1 MKFGDNLKQIRKSKK
16 ISQEELAEKL
26 GVSRQ
31 SVSKWETGENFPSMQ
46 NIMCL
51 CDIFKCKINDLV
63 HEDFVDIDSLD
74 KEIKMSV
81 VKFKKE
87 KQKNMKIISKFVYVL
102 SKIAEIM
109 TEVGIAVL
117 VVLAILVP
125 FICKNVTI
133 DGFELKANN
142 MVIGDVTNSDITV
155 ITDYLNNHNNTEIII
170 HAEIILISL
179 IISLFLLRMI
189 ANYLY
194 KLFKNINE
202 CDTPFTMDN
211 ASYIRKISL
220 YVLLYI
226 IIPYVLG
233 VITQL
238 IMGINLNA
246 ELELTSIIFGLIIFS
261 ISYIFEYGY
270 QIQLDSKG
278 KIYGDE
284 NE

>member
-1 MKFGDNLKQIRKSKK
+1 MKFGDNLKQMRKHKK

-31 SVSKWETGENFPSMQ
+31 SISKWETGENFPSMQ

-51 CDIFKCKINDLV
+51 CDIFKCKMNDLV
-63 HEDFVDIDSLD
+63 HEDCIDIDSLD

-87 KQKNMKIISKFVYVL
+87 KQKEMKIISKVIYIL
-102 SKIAEIM
+102 SKIARI
-109 TEVGIAVL
+109 TVDILIGILFVFMVL
-117 VVLAILVP
+117 TP
-125 FICKNVTI
+125 FVSKNITI
-133 DGFELKANN
+133 DGYNLKSSNI
-142 MVIGDVTNSDITV
+142 VIGKIYSSEVSKVTE
-155 ITDYLNNHNNTEIII
+155 YLNSHTNTEIII
-170 HAEIILISL
+170 HAEILL
-179 IISLFLLRMI
+179 VGGIISLFLLRMI

-211 ASYIRKISL
+211 VSYIRKISL
-220 YVLLYI
+220 YVILYI
-226 IIPYVLG
+226 IIPYILG
-233 VITQL
+233 WITQR
-238 IMGINLNA
+238 IIGTNLEI
-246 ELELTSIIFGLIIFS
+246 ELELIDIIFGLIVFS

-278 KIYGDE
+278 KIYGVD

>member
-1 MKFGDNLKQIRKSKK
+1 MKFGDNLKQIRRSKK
-16 ISQEELAEKL
+16 ISQEKLAEIL

-31 SVSKWETGENFPSMQ
+31 SISKWETGENFPSMQ
-46 NIMCL
+46 NIICL

-74 KEIKMSV
+74 EEIKMSV

-87 KQKNMKIISKFVYVL
+87 KQKKMKIISKFIYVL
-102 SKIAEIM
+102 SKIGEIM
-109 TEVGIAVL
+109 TEVGMAIL
-117 VVLAILVP
+117 VVLAISLP
-125 FICKNVTI
+125 FVFKDVSI
-133 DGFELKANN
+133 DGFELKANDI
-142 MVIGDVTNSDITV
+142 VIGDVTKADVSV
-155 ITDYLNNHNNTEIII
+155 VTDYLNNHTNTEIII

-179 IISLFLLRMI
+179 IVSLFLLRMI
-189 ANYLY
+189 MNYLY

-211 ASYIRKISL
+211 VTYIRKISL

-226 IIPYVLG
+226 IVPYILG
-233 VITQL
+233 VLTQL

-246 ELELTSIIFGLIIFS
+246 ELELTSIVLGLIIFS

-284 NE
+284 SE

>member
-51 CDIFKCKINDLV
+51 CDVFKCNINDLV
-63 HEDFVDIDSLD
+63 QEDFTDINSLD
-74 KEIKMSV
+74 EEIKMSV

-87 KQKNMKIISKFVYVL
+87 KQKKMKIISKFIYVL

-117 VVLAILVP
+117 AVLAISLP
-125 FICKNVTI
+125 FALRDVRI
-133 DGFELKANN
+133 DGFELKANDI
-142 MVIGDVTNSDITV
+142 VIGDVTKTDVSV
-155 ITDYLNNHNNTEIII
+155 ITDYLNNNTNAEIII

-179 IISLFLLRMI
+179 IVSLFLLRMI
-189 ANYLY
+189 MNYLY

-211 ASYIRKISL
+211 VSYIRKISL

-226 IIPYVLG
+226 VVPYILG
-233 VITQL
+233 ILTQL

-246 ELELTSIIFGLIIFS
+246 ELELTSITLGLIIFS

>member
-1 MKFGDNLKQIRKSKK
+1 MKFGDNLKQIRRSKK
-16 ISQEELAEKL
+16 ISQEKLAEIL

-31 SVSKWETGENFPSMQ
+31 SISKWETGENFPSMQ
-46 NIMCL
+46 NIICL

-74 KEIKMSV
+74 EEIKMSV

-87 KQKNMKIISKFVYVL
+87 KQKKMKIISKFIYVL

-117 VVLAILVP
+117 IVFAVSLP
-125 FICKNVTI
+125 FALKDVSV
-133 DGFELKANN
+133 DGFELKANDI
-142 MVIGDVTNSDITV
+142 VIGDVTKTDVSLV
-155 ITDYLNNHNNTEIII
+155 TDYLNNNTNTEIII
-170 HAEIILISL
+170 HAEMVLIGL
-179 IISLFLLRMI
+179 IVSLFLLRMVM
-189 ANYLY
+189 NYLY

-211 ASYIRKISL
+211 VTYIRKISL

-226 IIPYVLG
+226 IVPYILG
-233 VITQL
+233 LITQL
-238 IMGINLNA
+238 IMGINLDV
-246 ELELTSIIFGLIIFS
+246 ELELTSIVLGLIIFS

-284 NE
+284 SE